1 MTIPFPLPS
10 ELIRFSSRRLATFL
24 FVATVSVTAAVSAAT
39 GDLERI
45 EALAKGGAPNLA
57 LRMLERDAP
66 PLTQPE
72 AWMAW
77 ERQRL
82 AIYSAQRNWTA
93 IVQRAEQL
101 PANLPATF
109 RRWMLTQAV
118 QARLSASDPAGARVI
133 LRRLIWQESGSG
145 EELAQWRRF
154 VIRSYLMEGNLVDAQ
169 SALLRYQQDHPG
181 RTEVW
186 RTLHA
191 EILLRTN
198 RPKAAYEVLAG
209 AQSFEARKLRLLA
222 ALRAGLI
229 PPKEVL
235 AQAEKLAEQLRAQ
248 PRAARAAW
256 ALVAAAAAQ
265 SRDQRVTRVR
275 ALEQA
280 LALPVGEDSLL
291 AVTADDLWQAYDNLA
306 EAAGNAERLV
316 IGNDCAWFKR
326 AQNYPCQQRHTARAY
341 YAFLTQRAQGEAV
354 RLAAHDRLLESLFA
368 EGRVVVV
375 QALYTQSARYAT
387 VEAVP
392 EAVRYWLADK
402 ALADYNIQLA
412 AQMIK
417 DLVQP
422 PAGEDRELWSLR
434 RARVLIYAGDYKPA
448 LILLG
453 GILDEH
459 KRLDVDFAD
468 RYLQVVFD
476 LQAAG
481 LPAEAVTLLES
492 VYRRVDNER
501 MRREIL
507 FWQADS
513 KAALGEHPVA
523 AELYLRSATF
533 AGANGEDPW
542 GHTARFHAA
551 ESLGKA
557 GLVDD
562 ARAVYRKLLESTE
575 DPRQRALI
583 ERQIQQL
590 WLTKTTPTAP

>member
-1 MTIPFPLPS
+1 MTIPIPRQSGLT
-10 ELIRFSSRRLATFL
+10 RFVPRLWIVFL
-24 FVATVSVTAAVSAAT
+24 FVAFMGVITRVSA

-72 AWMAW
+72 AWMVW
-77 ERQRL
+77 EKQRL

-109 RRWMLTQAV
+109 RRWMQTQAV
-118 QARLSASDPAGARVI
+118 QARLSASDPASARVI
-133 LRRLIWQESGSG
+133 LRRLIWQESGSVD
-145 EELAQWRRF
+145 ELAQWRRF
-154 VIRSYLMEGNLVDAQ
+154 VIRSYLMENNLADAQ

-181 RTEVW
+181 RSEVW
-186 RTLHA
+186 QTLHA
-191 EILLRTN
+191 EILLRAN

-209 AQSFEARKLRLLA
+209 TQSFEARKLRLLA
-222 ALRAGLI
+222 ALRAGLT

-248 PRAARAAW
+248 PSAARAAW
-256 ALVAAAAAQ
+256 ALVAEAAAAAKL
-265 SRDQRVTRVR
+265 REQRVTRVR

-280 LALPVGEDSLL
+280 LTLPAGEDALL
-291 AVTADDLWQAYDNLA
+291 VVTADDLWQAYDRLA

-326 AQNYPCQQRHTARAY
+326 AQSYPCQQRHTARAY
-341 YAFLTQRAQGEAV
+341 YAFLTQRAQSEAV

-375 QALYTQSARYAT
+375 QALYTQSTRYAT
-387 VEAVP
+387 VAAVP

-417 DLVQP
+417 DLVTP

-448 LILLG
+448 LILLS

-481 LPAEAVTLLES
+481 LPVEAVTLLES

-513 KAALGEHPVA
+513 KAALGEHQVA

-583 ERQIQQL
+583 DRQIQQL
-590 WLTKTTPTAP
+590 WLTKKTPTTP

>member
-1 MTIPFPLPS
+1 MTIPIPRQSGLT
-10 ELIRFSSRRLATFL
+10 RFVPRLWIVFL
-24 FVATVSVTAAVSAAT
+24 FVAFMGVITRVSA

-72 AWMAW
+72 AWMVW
-77 ERQRL
+77 EKQRL

-109 RRWMLTQAV
+109 RRWMQTQAV
-118 QARLSASDPAGARVI
+118 QARLSASDPASARVI
-133 LRRLIWQESGSG
+133 LRRLIWQESGSVD
-145 EELAQWRRF
+145 ELAQWRRF
-154 VIRSYLMEGNLVDAQ
+154 VIRSYLMENNLADAQ

-181 RTEVW
+181 RSEVW
-186 RTLHA
+186 QTLHA
-191 EILLRTN
+191 EILLRAN

-209 AQSFEARKLRLLA
+209 TQSFEARKLRLLA
-222 ALRAGLI
+222 ALRAGLT

-248 PRAARAAW
+248 PSAARAAW
-256 ALVAAAAAQ
+256 ALVAEAAAAAKL
-265 SRDQRVTRVR
+265 REQRVTRVR

-280 LALPVGEDSLL
+280 LTLPAGEDALL
-291 AVTADDLWQAYDNLA
+291 VVTADDLWQAYDRLA

-326 AQNYPCQQRHTARAY
+326 AQSYPCQQRHTARAY
-341 YAFLTQRAQGEAV
+341 YAFLTQRAQSEAV

-375 QALYTQSARYAT
+375 QALYTQSTRYAT
-387 VEAVP
+387 VAAVP

-417 DLVQP
+417 DLVTP

-448 LILLG
+448 LILLS

-481 LPAEAVTLLES
+481 LPVEAVTLLES

-513 KAALGEHPVA
+513 KAALGEHQVA

-583 ERQIQQL
+583 DRQIQQL
-590 WLTKTTPTAP
+590 WLTKKTPTAP